1 GYNGFRSWEAPLR
14 VWDWVLKVNL
24 MSVIHGIHY
33 FMPIMLKQ
41 DTQAHII
48 NTASSAGVITNAY
61 GIPYAVSK
69 HGVMALTES
78 LFLEL
83 QSYTTKIKVSV
94 LCPGIVKTDILNS
107 SERSRPADVP
117 IPQRISQ
124 EESVFIEAQ
133 KRYIEQSQDPQEI
146 GDLVLEAIKEE
157 RLYIMTTRDFDKDIE
172 QRMKN
177 LLERK
182 NPIAQKPSRKFIDIL
197 HDLSRENG

>member
-1 GYNGFRSWEAPLR
+1 
-14 VWDWVLKVNL
+14 